1 MRIQFCK
8 DRLNQFRAKR
18 QKDNKQNFVELIP
31 KPRLYHKRY
40 QKTTKKE
47 RKMQV
52 QRTSE
57 KNNKFRRFRTQQI

>member
-8 DRLNQFRAKR
+8 DRLNQFRTKC

-47 RKMQV
+47 RKMQA